1 MLHRLVEDADVFV
14 EGFRPGV
21 VSRLG
26 CDYETLA
33 EINRKLVY
41 CSLSGYGQDGPY
53 SDLVGHDINYI
64 SVGGALGVVGASEG
78 PPIIP
83 YNIIA
88 DYAGGG
94 FHAAMAI
101 LAALMARQHTGLGQY
116 VDIAMSD
123 GVAYMLASLMSEYFA
138 TGAVPTRG
146 EMGLNGGAP
155 YYNVYRCMDGGYIS
169 VGCIEPWFW
178 SALCQALG
186 REDLIGGQFEPDRAA
201 YVRSE
206 LECVFSTKDR
216 DDWWEL
222 LSGRP
227 NIAVAKVSSLDE
239 VVVDIQNVHRKMVV
253 DVGEVDGQPVKQVG
267 IGPKLSETPGSIRS
281 LGATVGQHTEEV
293 LSELGYSCEA
303 IAASAR
309 VRGGGV
315 ESSVFPQLVLYV
327 HAERPERRGKHGV
340 VPDQND
346 EVDDSGGAN
355 EMFDSLE
362 GAICEVAITYKF
374 FGGLGEHAFFG
385 RKAHRGATGLNGCN
399 NCWSDSDSPGD
410 RLMVEP
416 LVLALGLLRHG

>member
-1 MLHRLVEDADVFV
+1 MATALEGIKVVDLSRMAPGPFCTMALGDLGADVIRVEEPGGGRMARERGTGTAQAEIERRAAFNALNRNKRSIALNLKHSDAQGLLHRLVEDADVFV

-26 CDYETLA
+26 CDYETLK
-33 EINRKLVY
+33 EINPRLVY

-53 SDLVGHDINYI
+53 ADLVGHDINYI
-64 SVGGALGVVGASEG
+64 SVGGALGVIGASEG

-101 LAALMARQHTGLGQY
+101 LAALMARQHTGRGQY

-155 YYNVYRCMDGGYIS
+155 YYNVYRCKDGGYIS

-206 LECVFSTKDR
+206 LESVFTTKDR
-216 DDWWEL
+216 DEWWEL

-227 NIAVAKVSSLDE
+227 NIAVAKVSPLDE

-253 DVGEVDGQPVKQVG
+253 DVGEVDGRPVQQVG

-293 LSELGYSCEA
+293 LSEMGYSCGE
-303 IAASAR
+303 IAALR
-309 VRGGGV
+309 
-315 ESSVFPQLVLYV
+315 ESGA
-327 HAERPERRGKHGV
+327 AE
-340 VPDQND
+340 
-346 EVDDSGGAN
+346 
-355 EMFDSLE
+355 
-362 GAICEVAITYKF
+362 
-374 FGGLGEHAFFG
+374 
-385 RKAHRGATGLNGCN
+385 
-399 NCWSDSDSPGD
+399 
-410 RLMVEP
+410 
-416 LVLALGLLRHG
+416 

>member
-1 MLHRLVEDADVFV
+1 METALKGIKVVDLSRMAPGPFCTMALGDLGADVIRVEEPGGGRMARERGARTTQAEIERRAAFNALNRNKRSIALNLKHQDAQGVLHRLVEDADVFV

-33 EINRKLVY
+33 EINRRLVY

-53 SDLVGHDINYI
+53 SHLVGHDINYI
-64 SVGGALGVVGASEG
+64 SVGGALGVIGASEG
-78 PPIIP
+78 PPVIP

-101 LAALMARQHTGLGQY
+101 LAALMARQHTGRGQY

-123 GVAYMLASLMSEYFA
+123 GVAYMLASLISEYFA
-138 TGAVPTRG
+138 TGTVPSRG

-155 YYNVYRCMDGGYIS
+155 YYNVYRCKDGGYIS

-206 LECVFSTKDR
+206 LASVFTTKDR
-216 DDWWEL
+216 DEWWEL
-222 LSGRP
+222 LSERP
-227 NIAVAKVSSLDE
+227 NIAVAKVGSLDE
-239 VVVDIQNVHRKMVV
+239 VVVDIQNVHREMVV
-253 DVGEVDGQPVKQVG
+253 DVGAVDGQPVQQVG
-267 IGPKLSETPGSIRS
+267 IGPKLSETPGTIRS

-293 LSELGYSCEA
+293 LSELGYSGVE
-303 IAASAR
+303 IAALR
-309 VRGGGV
+309 
-315 ESSVFPQLVLYV
+315 ESGA
-327 HAERPERRGKHGV
+327 AE
-340 VPDQND
+340 
-346 EVDDSGGAN
+346 
-355 EMFDSLE
+355 
-362 GAICEVAITYKF
+362 
-374 FGGLGEHAFFG
+374 
-385 RKAHRGATGLNGCN
+385 
-399 NCWSDSDSPGD
+399 
-410 RLMVEP
+410 
-416 LVLALGLLRHG
+416 